1 MRSTLRL
8 LANVKP
14 ARFLQ
19 PHAPTGLTGLTT
31 HPRPRQAL
39 LILYTTTL
47 NKLQSI
53 PESSV
58 YRQATEA
65 LTKHRL
71 KIVESTKPPG
81 YEKWQQEVQQKAA
94 ANPDLVKTI
103 STPSGA
109 LAGVYSML
117 AGRVSDL
124 EKRHYAEN
132 MENALR
138 QIKEEKEQFEKLQ
151 EREKSAVARWS
162 TEKQEAEKLE
172 EEEEPVAAQPRID
185 LFEEPALEAAQISEI
200 ENQIGAG
207 LIEEVIEVAEGE
219 LKLVD
224 DMVKFKVW
232 EELVE
237 KPKPGQWTY
246 FGRNRDDDAS

>member
-8 LANVKP
+8 LADVKS

-81 YEKWQQEVQQKAA
+81 YEKWQQEVQQQAA
-94 ANPDLVKTI
+94 ANPELVKTI
-103 STPSGA
+103 STPTGA
-109 LAGVYSML
+109 LAGVYSIL

-138 QIKEEKEQFEKLQ
+138 QIKEEKEQFEKLP
-151 EREKSAVARWS
+151 ESEKSAVAQWS
-162 TEKQEAEKLE
+162 KQKEETEKLQD
-172 EEEEPVAAQPRID
+172 EEPVAAEPRID
-185 LFEEPALEAAQISEI
+185 LYEEPALEAAQISEI

-224 DMVKFKVW
+224 DMIKFKVW

-246 FGRNRDDDAS
+246 FGRNRGSDAS

>member
-8 LANVKP
+8 LANVKS
-14 ARFLQ
+14 ARYLQ

-47 NKLQSI
+47 NKLQNI

-71 KIVESTKPPG
+71 KIIESTKPPG
-81 YEKWQQEVQQKAA
+81 YDKWQQEVQQKVA
-94 ANPDLVKTI
+94 ANPDLVKVI
-103 STPSGA
+103 STPSGD
-109 LAGVYSML
+109 LAGVYSL
-117 AGRVSDL
+117 LGGRVSNL

-138 QIKEEKEQFEKLQ
+138 QIAEEKEQFEKLP
-151 EREKSAVARWS
+151 EDLKPAVAQWS
-162 TEKQEAEKLE
+162 RAKE
-172 EEEEPVAAQPRID
+172 ESERLQREEEPVATKSRID
-185 LFEEPALEAAQISEI
+185 LYEEPALEATQYDLSSKLFIISSLFI
-200 ENQIGAG
+200 
-207 LIEEVIEVAEGE
+207 LD
-219 LKLVD
+219 LL
-224 DMVKFKVW
+224 F
-232 EELVE
+232 
-237 KPKPGQWTY
+237 
-246 FGRNRDDDAS
+246 

>member
-1 MRSTLRL
+1 MRSSLRL
-8 LANVKP
+8 LANVKS
-14 ARFLQ
+14 ARYLQ

-39 LILYTTTL
+39 LILYTNTL
-47 NKLQSI
+47 NKLQNV

-65 LTKHRL
+65 LTKQRL

-81 YEKWQQEVQQKAA
+81 YDKWQQEVQQKVA

-103 STPSGA
+103 STPSGG
-109 LAGVYSML
+109 LAGVYSL
-117 AGRVSDL
+117 LGGRVSEL

-132 MENALR
+132 MENALH
-138 QIKEEKEQFEKLQ
+138 QIKEEKEQFEKLP
-151 EREKSAVARWS
+151 ENVKPAVARWS
-162 TEKQEAEKLE
+162 KEKHETEQLE
-172 EEEEPVAAQPRID
+172 NKEESTSPEPRID
-185 LFEEPALEAAQISEI
+185 LYEEPALEAAQISEI

-224 DMVKFKVW
+224 DMIKFKVW

-246 FGRNRDDDAS
+246 FGRERGSDAS

>member
-1 MRSTLRL
+1 MRSSLRL
-8 LANVKP
+8 LAKVKS
-14 ARFLQ
+14 ARYLQ

-47 NKLQSI
+47 NKLQNI

-71 KIVESTKPPG
+71 KIIESTKPPG
-81 YEKWQQEVQQKAA
+81 YDKWQQEVQQKVA
-94 ANPDLVKTI
+94 ANPDLVKII

-109 LAGVYSML
+109 LAGVYSL
-117 AGRVSDL
+117 LGGRVSNL

-138 QIKEEKEQFEKLQ
+138 QIAEEKEQFEKLPEDLKPAVAQ
-151 EREKSAVARWS
+151 WSREK
-162 TEKQEAEKLE
+162 E
-172 EEEEPVAAQPRID
+172 ESERLQREEEPVATKSRID
-185 LFEEPALEAAQISEI
+185 LYEEPALEATQISEI
-200 ENQIGAG
+200 EHQIGAG

-224 DMVKFKVW
+224 DMIKFKVW

-246 FGRNRDDDAS
+246 FGRDRGSAAN

>member
-1 MRSTLRL
+1 MRSSLRL
-8 LANVKP
+8 LANVKS
-14 ARFLQ
+14 ARYLQ

-39 LILYTTTL
+39 LILYTNTL
-47 NKLQSI
+47 NKLQNI

-81 YEKWQQEVQQKAA
+81 YDKWHQEVQQKVA
-94 ANPDLVKTI
+94 ANPDLVKAM
-103 STPSGA
+103 STPSGG
-109 LAGVYSML
+109 LAAVYTPL
-117 AGRVSDL
+117 GGRVSEL

-138 QIKEEKEQFEKLQ
+138 KIKEEEEQFEKLP
-151 EREKSAVARWS
+151 ERVKPAVTRWS
-162 TEKQEAEKLE
+162 KEKQETEQLE
-172 EEEEPVAAQPRID
+172 NKEEPAAAEPRID
-185 LFEEPALEAAQISEI
+185 LYDEPALEAAQISEI

-224 DMVKFKVW
+224 DMIKFKVW
-232 EELVE
+232 EQLVE
-237 KPKPGQWTY
+237 NPKPGQWTY
-246 FGRNRDDDAS
+246 FGRERGSDAS